1 MGIRAVASV
10 AHDHLV
16 RRKTIKGLPATERS
30 IKVQDQQPIKVEV
43 ERVGLSG
50 VDSVTSDKSSA
61 HHEGPPARNW
71 LIISLWLVQAIVGI
85 FVLHAWA
92 YYGGSPSKPH
102 AEANC
107 QSTPALKTASGGVT
121 TAPSNPVIVCVEP
134 ESTAGDDATG
144 DENPIS
150 LRSFYERLRAM
161 SRRVFTDPVA
171 LFTVVL
177 AASTILLWKET
188 KRLAEG
194 AEEQHAIVNRAFV
207 YLDGFNIELSTLAQV
222 NHHPGQISERY
233 KHREPDLHVTRLA
246 VQPRWKNSG
255 NTPTKNLT
263 IRVNWKPPGG
273 ELDQDHYVFAENEH
287 KMFLGPSGIEGSQFI
302 EMGNE
307 INDLIDDGKGGFQD
321 PLPKLFVWGRA
332 DYEDVFGKHHF
343 TQWCYQFRPERHDGK
358 NLRVGLI
365 QWGPYNGTDE

>member
-1 MGIRAVASV
+1 MGIRAVASS
-10 AHDHLV
+10 AHEEV
-16 RRKTIKGLPATERS
+16 VQRRTIKGLPVTERS
-30 IKVQDQQPIKVEV
+30 TTLPGEQSISVQYG
-43 ERVGLSG
+43 RGALSS
-50 VDSVTSDKSSA
+50 VDSMPSDEGAA
-61 HHEGPPARNW
+61 HHEGATGRNW
-71 LIISLWLVQAIVGI
+71 LIVSLWIVETIVGV

-92 YYGGSPSKPH
+92 YYGLAPSKGH
-102 AEANC
+102 AEMHC
-107 QSTPALKTASGGVT
+107 QNAPYPRAAGAVT
-121 TAPSNPVIVCVEP
+121 TAPMTVCIERD
-134 ESTAGDDATG
+134 TAGGEDEPIG
-144 DENPIS
+144 DNPIS
-150 LRSFYERLRAM
+150 LDSFYERLRVM
-161 SRRVFTDPVA
+161 SRKVFTDPVA

-207 YLDGFNIELSTLAQV
+207 YLDGFNIELSTLAQA
-222 NHHPGQISERY
+222 NHDGEISERY
-233 KHREPDLHVTRLA
+233 KHRAPDLHVTRLA

-273 ELDQDHYVFAENEH
+273 ELDEDHYVFVGHEH

-307 INDLIDDGKGGFQD
+307 INDLIDDGKGGFQG
-321 PLPKLFVWGRA
+321 PVPKLFVWGRA

-358 NLRVGLI
+358 TLRVGLI

>member
-1 MGIRAVASV
+1 
-10 AHDHLV
+10 
-16 RRKTIKGLPATERS
+16 
-30 IKVQDQQPIKVEV
+30 
-43 ERVGLSG
+43 
-50 VDSVTSDKSSA
+50 
-61 HHEGPPARNW
+61 
-71 LIISLWLVQAIVGI
+71 
-85 FVLHAWA
+85 
-92 YYGGSPSKPH
+92 
-102 AEANC
+102 
-107 QSTPALKTASGGVT
+107 
-121 TAPSNPVIVCVEP
+121 
-134 ESTAGDDATG
+134 
-144 DENPIS
+144 
-150 LRSFYERLRAM
+150 
-161 SRRVFTDPVA
+161 VFTDPVA

-177 AASTILLWKET
+177 AASTILLWRET

-207 YLDGFNIELSTLAQV
+207 YLDGFNIELSTLAHATDEV
-222 NHHPGQISERY
+222 EIPEKLKG
-233 KHREPDLHVTRLA
+233 REPALHVTRLA

-273 ELDQDHYVFAENEH
+273 ELDENHYVFVGKEH

-307 INDLIDDGKGGFQD
+307 INDLIDDGKGGFQG